1 MRIIIALCTG
11 LCWAS
16 MALAVEIDVTK
27 AYIVTDGS
35 PKTNELVVGGV
46 ETYNGDTVL
55 VEDFLLSFV
64 PDTDEFGAL
73 IPRVD
78 LTGTRQAVDSELLQQ
93 RLRGTTWEGEYDSGQ
108 TVYLTRLEF
117 KSIQDGFVFGEV
129 EHKTAEPEPSKK
141 LLVQVMGE
149 IKTQFLVD
157 LDIEDP
163 DNELTWVDAT
173 EMSDNTFYPESHIRH
188 LIRLRRGNSIESIH
202 PGRGWG
208 RFNVYDLALE
218 DDVLQGSIYVP
229 AENYSSSETFGNGV
243 VRLVEQSSTPIIR
256 DDDTFE

>member
-1 MRIIIALCTG
+1 MRIVAALFT
-11 LCWAS
+11 LCWVSATT
-16 MALAVEIDVTK
+16 AAEIDLSK

-46 ETYNGDTVL
+46 ETRNGDIVL
-55 VEDFLLSFV
+55 VEDFLLSFT

-78 LTGTRQAVDSELLQQ
+78 LTGTRQAVDSELVQQ
-93 RLRGTTWEGEYDSGQ
+93 RLRGTTWIGEYDSGQ
-108 TVYLTRLEF
+108 TVYLTRLTF
-117 KSIQDGFVFGEV
+117 KTIQDGFVFGEV

-141 LLVQVMGE
+141 LVVQVMGE

-157 LDIEDP
+157 LDMDDP
-163 DNELTWVDAT
+163 DNELTWVDAS
-173 EMSDNTFYPESHIRH
+173 EMTDDTFYPESRIRQ
-188 LIRLRRGNSIESIH
+188 LIRLRRGNSIETIH

-218 DDVLQGSIYVP
+218 NGELQGSIYVP
-229 AENYSSSETFGNGV
+229 SENYRSLDTFGNGV
-243 VRLVEQSSTPIIR
+243 VRLTEQSPTPVVR
-256 DDDTFE
+256 DDNTFE